1 MTLATYAVSNQH
13 WTDMPEAL
21 PRSRA
26 RIRPKGSAK
35 LKRGDDEILFAEV
48 VVNDDGTLTYDSDA
62 GIEVDTYA
70 DPKYK
75 AIREEVRH
83 SAVQGTPAIRLRPPP
98 TLMNK
103 RSKRDAEVQE
113 DE

>member
-26 RIRPKGSAK
+26 RIKTKGAK
-35 LKRGDDEILFAEV
+35 EEDLFAEV
-48 VVNDDGTLTYDSDA
+48 IVNDDGTLTYDADA
-62 GIEVDTYA
+62 GIEVDPYA

-83 SAVQGTPAIRLRPPP
+83 SRPQGAPAIRLRPPP
-98 TLMNK
+98 SLMNK
-103 RSKRDAEVQE
+103 RGGRDVEVQE